1 MTENK
6 YETPFSSVGYITYK
20 RTYARRLNE
29 ADPNSPTEEFE
40 DTVNRVVAASNSQL
54 NVGFTSDY
62 AQMMQ
67 YFMRFMEKNGK
78 RTLKKAFGFYIEC

>member
-1 MTENK
+1 MTETK

-40 DTVNRVVAASNSQL
+40 DTVNRVVNASNSQL
-54 NVGFTSDY
+54 NVGFTSDE
-62 AQMMQ
+62 QE
-67 YFMRFMEKNGK
+67 R
-78 RTLKKAFGFYIEC
+78 LKKYLMELKGTVAGLLS